1 MSGGGFFPGAP
12 RVLEFAIALAEG
24 DLERLVVSL

>member
-12 RVLEFAIALAEG
+12 RVLESPIALAEG
-24 DLERLVVSL
+24 ALERLVVSL